1 MVTDI
6 LIQIDNITIDTIITA
21 APPPRPAFRICIGP
35 MVPYKEPSMPTEAR
49 MSSEMKALVTV
60 APITPAGNPA
70 PLDGPA
76 VFTIEGACLVEQA
89 TDDSAWVY
97 GSGPG
102 TDSVLTIKGDADIG
116 AGVEPIADTVVF
128 HIDHPKAASM
138 GTTVGTPVLKDP
150 GDPA

>member
-1 MVTDI
+1 M
-6 LIQIDNITIDTIITA
+6 ITGA
-21 APPPRPAFRICIGP
+21 LPPTPAFRICIGP
-35 MVPYKEPSMPTEAR
+35 IVPYKEASMPTEVR

-60 APITPAGNPA
+60 APITLAGNAA

-76 VFTIEGACLVEQA
+76 VFTIEGACIVEQA

-102 TDSVLTIKGDADIG
+102 TDSILTIKGDADLG
-116 AGVEPIADTVVF
+116 AGVVPIADTVVF
-128 HIDHPKAASM
+128 HIDHPQATSM

-150 GDPA
+150 GDPE